1 MSTASVAAA
10 QRASARMA
18 RLLPKLVETRRAM
31 SRLHAEEAELLAEA
45 RAIAEEWATDAELG
59 ATSTAEFPHRSV
71 AAEIAVAWQVSDRTV
86 QRQLNDA
93 ASLVEDYP
101 ETHAALASG
110 TITAAHARV
119 IVAAGQI
126 IDRPELR
133 AEFEASVLDY
143 AMSESAARFT
153 PLAKRRAEW
162 FAGVTID
169 ERHLLAR
176 SSRRVWVDDLDD
188 GMGELHVVGPAVL
201 VHAAHDRL
209 SQLARAVKGQPA
221 ADAEPGD
228 IADGTA
234 DGAESPVDAR
244 NADQLRADILLDLLL
259 AADPVGHD
267 TGLSAIRASVSIT
280 VPVLALIDAT
290 VRDPFEAIML
300 DGHAPVDIDTARML
314 TADASGWDRILTHP
328 ITGAVLA
335 VDRYRPS
342 EEMRRHLR
350 VRDQHCRFPGCRMP
364 TRQCDADHTI
374 DFALGGETTIEN
386 LANLCRRH
394 HTLKH
399 QTAWTVVQRSGGV
412 LEWTSPTGSTYTDRP
427 VSTVAFAPD
436 PECEYE
442 LAPF

>member
-1 MSTASVAAA
+1 MSIASVAAA
-10 QRASARMA
+10 ERAAARMA
-18 RLLPKLVETRRAM
+18 HLVPRLVETRREM
-31 SRLHAEEAELLAEA
+31 SRLQAEEAELLAQA
-45 RAIAEEWATDAELG
+45 RSIADDWTTDAGLD

-71 AAEIAVAWQVSDRTV
+71 AAEIAVAWRVSDRTV
-86 QRQLNDA
+86 QRQMNDA
-93 ASLVEDYP
+93 ATLVDEYP

-110 TITAAHARV
+110 TITAAHARA
-119 IVAAGQI
+119 IVTTGQI
-126 IDRPELR
+126 IQRSELR

-143 AMSESAARFT
+143 AMSESAARLT
-153 PLAKRRAEW
+153 PIARRRAEW
-162 FAGVTID
+162 FADVTID
-169 ERHLLAR
+169 ERHRLAR
-176 SSRRVWVDDLDD
+176 SGRRVWVEDLDD
-188 GMGELHVVGPAVL
+188 GMGELHVVAPAFL

-209 SQLARAVKGQPA
+209 SQLGHAVKGQPA
-221 ADAEPGD
+221 ADAAPGD

-234 DGAESPVDAR
+234 DDAESPVDAR

-267 TGLSAIRASVSIT
+267 TELGAIRASVSIT
-280 VPVLALIDAT
+280 VPVLALIDAA

-314 TADASGWDRILTHP
+314 TADAPGWDRILTHP
-328 ITGAVLA
+328 ITGAVVA

-364 TRQCDADHTI
+364 TRRCDADHTI

-412 LEWTSPTGSTYTDRP
+412 LEWTSPTGSTYADRP

-436 PECEYE
+436 PECDHE